1 MNLTKSHLNNASVCL
16 DHILSC
22 SHSFGFAHTNL
33 RVYLS
38 PHHLFSPPSREE
50 TGRRAITLTTH
61 LIGYMWVIANCC
73 TPLTTS
79 RALYTQN
86 VHNRGSVGERSI
98 HLRPRQKA
106 QMPHP
111 SISAK
116 NCPPPVRRPPSRA
129 LIIKLWARDLPP
141 QKPPYN

>member
-1 MNLTKSHLNNASVCL
+1 MTASEIKSDSMTSQPYTTKILLLTLLSLNKSNENNASVCL
-16 DHILSC
+16 DHILSR

-38 PHHLFSPPSREE
+38 PHHLCSPPSREE
-50 TGRRAITLTTH
+50 TGRRAITLTTL

-86 VHNRGSVGERSI
+86 VHDRGSVGERSN
-98 HLRPRQKA
+98 
-106 QMPHP
+106 P
-111 SISAK
+111 STPTAESPNAT
-116 NCPPPVRRPPSRA
+116 S
-129 LIIKLWARDLPP
+129 
-141 QKPPYN
+141 